1 MNKQNKSKDRMK
13 QAQTIKDEKVESELM
28 QAKKE
33 VEDFKN
39 KYLRALAD
47 YKNLENRFYQ
57 ERQRLQEQIKKEC
70 VIKFLHFLDGLDQA
84 EVFNKDPGLKMI
96 ANNFKS
102 TLSELGVKEIEL
114 LGHEYDPH
122 FAEAVEVVNGKHD
135 DMIVEVLQKA
145 YEINGQVIR
154 PGRVKVSKSVK
165 S

>member
-1 MNKQNKSKDRMK
+1 MNKQNKNKDDMK
-13 QAQTIKDEKVESELM
+13 QTLHKKDEKVETELT

-33 VEDFKN
+33 AEDFKN

-84 EVFNKDPGLKMI
+84 EVFNKDPGLKMV

-102 TLSELGVKEIEL
+102 TLVDLGVKEIEL

>member
-1 MNKQNKSKDRMK
+1 MKKTKKHEDKIEKKEKSSKELIEC
-13 QAQTIKDEKVESELM
+13 QAQNEQLK
-28 QAKKE
+28 QQ
-33 VEDFKN
+33 
-39 KYLRALAD
+39 YLRTLAD

-122 FAEAVEVVNGKHD
+122 FAEAIEVVDGKHD
-135 DMIVEVLQKA
+135 NLIVEVLQKA
-145 YEINGQVIR
+145 YELNGEVIR

>member
-1 MNKQNKSKDRMK
+1 MNKQNKNKDDMK
-13 QAQTIKDEKVESELM
+13 QTLHKKDEKVETELIK
-28 QAKKE
+28 AKKE
-33 VEDFKN
+33 AENFKN

>member
-1 MNKQNKSKDRMK
+1 MTKLTK
-13 QAQTIKDEKVESELM
+13 IKDDLKQTQAPKAEKTENELM
-28 QAKKE
+28 RLKTEA
-33 VEDFKN
+33 EDFKN

-47 YKNLENRFYQ
+47 YKNLEHRFYK
-57 ERQRLQEQIKKEC
+57 ESQRLQEQIKKEC

-84 EVFNKDPGLKMI
+84 EVFNKDPGLKMV

-102 TLSELGVKEIEL
+102 TLVDLGVKEIEL
-114 LGHEYDPH
+114 LGHEYDSH
-122 FAEAVEVVNGKHD
+122 FAEAVEVVDGKHD

>member
-1 MNKQNKSKDRMK
+1 MNKQNKSKDGMK
-13 QAQTIKDEKVESELM
+13 QAQPIKDEKVESELM
-28 QAKKE
+28 QVKKE

-47 YKNLENRFYQ
+47 YKNLEHRFDQ
-57 ERQRLQEQIKKEC
+57 ERQRLQSQIKKEC

-102 TLSELGVKEIEL
+102 TLNELGVKEIEL

-122 FAEAVEVVNGKHD
+122 FAEAIEVVDGKHD
-135 DMIVEVLQKA
+135 NLIVEVLQKA
-145 YEINGQVIR
+145 YELNGEVIR

>member
-1 MNKQNKSKDRMK
+1 MNKQNKSKDGMK

-154 PGRVKVSKSVK
+154 QGRVKVSKSVK

>member
-1 MNKQNKSKDRMK
+1 MNKQNKSKDGMK
-13 QAQTIKDEKVESELM
+13 QAQPIKDEKVESELM
-28 QAKKE
+28 QVKKE

-154 PGRVKVSKSVK
+154 PGIVKVSKSVK

>member
-1 MNKQNKSKDRMK
+1 MNKQNKNKYDMK
-13 QAQTIKDEKVESELM
+13 QTLHKKDEKAETELT

-33 VEDFKN
+33 AEDFKN

>member
-1 MNKQNKSKDRMK
+1 MNKQNKNKDDMK
-13 QAQTIKDEKVESELM
+13 QTLHLKYEKAETELM
-28 QAKKE
+28 QTKKE

-47 YKNLENRFYQ
+47 YKNLEHRFDQ
-57 ERQRLQEQIKKEC
+57 ERQRLQSQIKKEC

-102 TLSELGVKEIEL
+102 TLNELGVKEIEL

-122 FAEAVEVVNGKHD
+122 FAEAIEVVDGKHD
-135 DMIVEVLQKA
+135 NLIVEVLQKA
-145 YEINGQVIR
+145 YELNGEVIR
-154 PGRVKVSKSVK
+154 HGTVKVSKVIK

>member
-1 MNKQNKSKDRMK
+1 MNKQNKSKDGMK

>member
-1 MNKQNKSKDRMK
+1 MTKQNKSKDDMK
-13 QAQTIKDEKVESELM
+13 RTQHPKAEKTENELVRLKTE
-28 QAKKE
+28 A
-33 VEDFKN
+33 EDFKN

-47 YKNLENRFYQ
+47 YKNLEYRFYK
-57 ERQRLQEQIKKEC
+57 ESQRLQEQIKKEC

-102 TLSELGVKEIEL
+102 TLVELGVKEIEL
-114 LGHEYDPH
+114 MGHEYDPH
-122 FAEAVEVVNGKHD
+122 FAEAIEVVEGKED
-135 DMIVEVLQKA
+135 NIIVEVLQKA

-154 PGRVKVSKSVK
+154 PGRVKVSKLVK